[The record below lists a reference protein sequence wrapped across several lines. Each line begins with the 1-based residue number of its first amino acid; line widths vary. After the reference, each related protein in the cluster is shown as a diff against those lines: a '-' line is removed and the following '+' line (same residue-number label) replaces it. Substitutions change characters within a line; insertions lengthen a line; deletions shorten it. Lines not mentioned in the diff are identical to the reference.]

1 MCVEVKEWD
10 DEEYSYAAL
19 QEPLYR
25 VETGNYQYRL
35 ILRCR
40 QDARA
45 RFAKLRS
52 DVSVKLEMLDNK
64 HVQDVVTQLHKLVSS
79 LNNYYSE
86 MLAVFPAALFPI
98 EMDLSQS
105 AFHYKSTTPVVQV

>member
-1 MCVEVKEWD
+1 MKEWD
-10 DEEYSYAAL
+10 DEEYSYSAL

-52 DVSVKLEMLDNK
+52 DVSVKMEMLDNK
-64 HVQDVVTQLHKLVSS
+64 HVQDVVCKVFFQIYVVFCYEIDLFISGYIQE
-79 LNNYYSE
+79 NYVTF
-86 MLAVFPAALFPI
+86 LI
-98 EMDLSQS
+98 
-105 AFHYKSTTPVVQV
+105 K